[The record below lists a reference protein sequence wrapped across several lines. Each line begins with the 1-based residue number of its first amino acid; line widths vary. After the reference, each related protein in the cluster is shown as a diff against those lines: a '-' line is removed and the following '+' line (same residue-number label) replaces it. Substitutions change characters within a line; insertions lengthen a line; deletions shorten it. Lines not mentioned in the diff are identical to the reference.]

1 MYLFQ
6 FFIINL
12 KTKHLITAHPAMP
25 IGSTY
30 KFETVNLAFPLLSYH
45 LIYSDVVYFGNL
57 MDRADK
63 AYIESPA
70 ARKKWLSVCCRH
82 KCTGFDR
89 FSMMFVLIRNR
100 L

>member
-1 MYLFQ
+1 MIELARKQDVLISIFHYK
-6 FFIINL
+6 L

-30 KFETVNLAFPLLSYH
+30 KFETVNLSFHSNRSAYH

-63 AYIESPA
+63 
-70 ARKKWLSVCCRH
+70 
-82 KCTGFDR
+82 
-89 FSMMFVLIRNR
+89 LILNR
-100 L
+100 QQLGRSS